1 MRRGEIW
8 WAAPSLPGGSAERR
22 PFLIV
27 SHDSF
32 NANERWRKVMVVHLT
47 TVATERATSWQVSIP
62 RGVAGLPSTSVAK
75 CAEVYTLFKDD
86 LAESI
91 GTLPR
96 ERMREIDR
104 ALGVALGLG
113 G

>member
-1 MRRGEIW
+1 
-8 WAAPSLPGGSAERR
+8 
-22 PFLIV
+22 
-27 SHDSF
+27 
-32 NANERWRKVMVVHLT
+32 MVVHLT
-47 TVATERATSWQVSIP
+47 TVATERATSWQVSIG
-62 RGVAGLPSTSVAK
+62 RGVGGLPSTSIALRLAAE
-75 CAEVYTLFKDD
+75 CAEVYTLFKAD
-86 LAESI
+86 LAEPI